1 MYVTSPSFESATLII
16 GISSFFFH
24 FSILV
29 DADDDG
35 TYDESGYDDDG
46 TQGDRT
52 QNTGRPSRRMPP
64 VSEDQSYYD
73 DGQTEYDGQ
82 TTYDDR
88 MDDDGAGTYDGQSF
102 RTYDDDNRTFDDGT
116 GAYQDQ
122 SFRTLDDSQFDD
134 GYTQSD
140 DYDTTQGDSFKSRE
154 ID

>member
-1 MYVTSPSFESATLII
+1 MYVTCPAFESATLII
-16 GISSFFFH
+16 GISSFFVH

-29 DADDDG
+29 DADDG
-35 TYDESGYDDDG
+35 TYDQNGYDDDG
-46 TQGDRT
+46 THGDDT
-52 QNTGRPSRRMPP
+52 QNTGGNGRPGSSRSRGMPP

-88 MDDDGAGTYDGQSF
+88 TDDNGTGTYDGQSF
-102 RTYDDDNRTFDDGT
+102 RTYDDNQSNDNRTFDD
-116 GAYQDQ
+116 
-122 SFRTLDDSQFDD
+122 SQYDD

-140 DYDTTQGDSFKSRE
+140 NYDESQGESFESRE